1 MSTDCF
7 DSDET
12 LADTENC
19 LSDIIGLISKLSRKI
34 QKVIGEYQMFNISS
48 GRVVG
53 TKLCDIH
60 RGSEKLTLFSLAS
73 GFTRQI
79 FTGELSG
86 VDSARALRQSV

>member
-1 MSTDCF
+1 
-7 DSDET
+7 
-12 LADTENC
+12 
-19 LSDIIGLISKLSRKI
+19 
-34 QKVIGEYQMFNISS
+34 MFNISS

-60 RGSEKLTLFSLAS
+60 RGSEKLILFSLAS